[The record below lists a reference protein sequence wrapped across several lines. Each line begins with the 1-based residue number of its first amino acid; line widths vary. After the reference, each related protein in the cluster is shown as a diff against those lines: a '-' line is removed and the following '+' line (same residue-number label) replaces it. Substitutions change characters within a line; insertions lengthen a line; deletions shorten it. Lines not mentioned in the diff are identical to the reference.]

1 MHIGLE
7 FSWKGLLEV
16 IKSIPLLKA
25 GPTFKLQ
32 CAVQLNSE
40 YFQGWISTLY
50 GQPIPVLK
58 YLTEEFFFCVHSEF
72 SLLPTDCCVL
82 SFPCAAPQRVWL
94 HPFCKPC

>member
-7 FSWKGLLEV
+7 FSRKGLLEV

-32 CAVQLNSE
+32 WAVQLNSE
-40 YFQGWISTLY
+40 YFQGRISTLS

-58 YLTEEFFFCVHSEF
+58 YLTEEFFSVSTQNFLCCKLIVVSCPF
-72 SLLPTDCCVL
+72 PVQLLKAPL
-82 SFPCAAPQRVWL
+82 ASSFL
-94 HPFCKPC
+94 